1 MEGYKIPGL
10 PKIIPVVKHIL
21 KKSKIGSIK
30 YSRWTP
36 QEIATLLTAY
46 KEHGKNWNLI
56 SQQYLPERPPATIS
70 RKYVHLEKIKARPT
84 SEYNTWTPEDDE
96 TLRMATHKYGV
107 GKWCEIRKKFFSDR
121 SSAQVQE
128 RWNVL
133 SKTKFGRWSPEEDK
147 KLQELAKQYK
157 EDYRVISEILKRP
170 VHSVYVR
177 YRRLQSPKWT
187 IEELDKLR
195 DLLKEYGKNWD
206 KIEQMMPERNG
217 WEIKKAADTLVCVNP
232 FVNRRMWSKTEKGLI
247 KEGVTICSC
256 KDMNMTQLQ
265 YTLCFLTLVMIC
277 IIRVIPVVEAESS
290 LGLNPSPDIP
300 GIPKEGSDY
309 SKLLAYSLYFYEA
322 QRSGILPP
330 NNRVS
335 WRHNSAIDD
344 GKDRGVNL
352 TGGYYDA
359 GDYVKFTLPLSWTLS
374 IISWGAIEWF
384 DGYRISN
391 QTEYLYDM
399 VKWGTDW
406 LIAAHTKADQVFI
419 QVGSSKLD
427 NTYWGP
433 DINIPYPRPS
443 YDVNSTAHG
452 TDIAAATAAAFAS
465 SAILF
470 RDFFND
476 TTYAKTLISH
486 AISIYDFAEL
496 QNFTLST
503 TSVPASLGYQTSSYY
518 DKLVYGAIWLY
529 RATYQPLYLTKAVNY
544 YNQAK
549 FTNSTRLMSWDDQ
562 TGACNILF
570 AQTFYDKENAK
581 TNLTLWANETERYL
595 DGIMTY
601 KNNCTHTNGGL
612 LWCGD
617 SPQASLPTALYGAFG
632 FLMYSS
638 YASTAE
644 KANAYKN
651 FVFSQIDYLFG
662 NNPLKMFYVVA
673 VHPNSPKNPHH
684 AGASGGTNVGNLSDP
699 VNTMYPLYGAI
710 VGGPSQ
716 NDSYLDSRENIV
728 QSEVALDYNSAY
740 QGIMAYYVI
749 DTYVPPPTS
758 PQNPEVPTSILNSVS
773 QQPKLLIIIVR
784 DPEKNNQTIKSVDV
798 EKDIKNIENEPSN
811 HSEKGNQNNINEL
824 SMQFKKDSQDTI
836 SELSKQSEKGNQPFE
851 SEPSGQP
858 EKDNQDSESKPLK
871 QSEKDNQDSENE
883 PSEQSEKNNQ
893 DFESESSKQSDK
905 DNQDS
910 KSEPSK
916 QSEKDGSE
924 SEPSKHS
931 EKDGSE
937 SEPSKRSEKVDSESE
952 SSKQS
957 DKDDSESE
965 PSKQTEKDNQDSE
978 NEPLKRF
985 ESANNSSNDTVVEI
999 L

>member
-177 YRRLQSPKWT
+177 YRRLQTPKWS

-247 KEGVTICSC
+247 KEGVTMYGNNWVKVTLTLNRLININNVTILQETPSP
-256 KDMNMTQLQ
+256 DMNMAQLQ
-265 YTLCFLTLVMIC
+265 YTLCFLMLVMIC
-277 IIRVIPVVEAESS
+277 IIRVIPVVEAGSS

-300 GIPKEGSDY
+300 GIPKEGNDY

-335 WRHNSAIDD
+335 WRRNSAIDD

-384 DGYRISN
+384 EGYRISN

-443 YDVNSTAHG
+443 YDINSTAHG
-452 TDIAAATAAAFAS
+452 TDVAAATAAAFAS

-486 AISIYDFAEL
+486 AISVYNFAEL

-529 RATYQPLYLTKAVNY
+529 RATYQPLYLTKA
-544 YNQAK
+544 
-549 FTNSTRLMSWDDQ
+549 
-562 TGACNILF
+562 GACNILF

-581 TNLTLWANETERYL
+581 ANLTLWANETERYL

-617 SPQASLPTALYGAFG
+617 SPQASIPTALNGAFG

-662 NNPLKMFYVVA
+662 KNPLKMFYVVA

-684 AGASGGTNVGNLSDP
+684 AGASGGTNVENLSDP
-699 VNTMYPLYGAI
+699 VDTKYPLYGAI

-728 QSEVALDYNSAY
+728 QSEVALDYNAAY
-740 QGIMAYYVI
+740 QGIIAHYVI
-749 DTYVPPPTS
+749 DTYVPPSTS
-758 PQNPEVPTSILNSVS
+758 PKNPEEPTSILTSVS
-773 QQPKLLIIIVR
+773 QHQKLLIIIVR
-784 DPEKNNQTIKSVDV
+784 DPDKNNQTTKSLDV
-798 EKDIKNIENEPSN
+798 EKDIKNIESEPSN

-836 SELSKQSEKGNQPFE
+836 SGLSKQSEKGNQPSE

-858 EKDNQDSESKPLK
+858 EKDNQDSESKQLK
-871 QSEKDNQDSENE
+871 QSEKDNED
-883 PSEQSEKNNQ
+883 
-893 DFESESSKQSDK
+893 
-905 DNQDS
+905 
-910 KSEPSK
+910 
-916 QSEKDGSE
+916 SE

-937 SEPSKRSEKVDSESE
+937 SEPSKQSEKVDSESE
-952 SSKQS
+952 SSKHS

-965 PSKQTEKDNQDSE
+965 PSKLTEKDNQDSE

-985 ESANNSSNDTVVEI
+985 ENANNSSNDTVVEI